1 MLEPP
6 ISTEISKSVSPDG
19 VPEGV
24 GVPGGVGDGVGVPGG
39 VGVGVGVGVPP
50 VELSEADS
58 LIDTREVSDFLIVK
72 VADPS

>member
-6 ISTEISKSVSPDG
+6 ISTEISRSVSPEG

-39 VGVGVGVGVPP
+39 VGVGVGVPP
-50 VELSEADS
+50 FEPSEGDS
-58 LIDTREVSDFLIVK
+58 LIDTRDVSDFLIVK